1 MKRLYPLMNSFTS
14 SNLSCNPYHLVPIVR
29 GVEIKDWS
37 LGNKTSRVHIR
48 MTLVVMQLDVVK
60 IARFLNPWLLVKVF
74 EIVPE
79 IGVFINVTQV
89 ALEVDVIDGI
99 EAHQCREHTPV
110 GFGDGIATQIALLL
124 QNFFPV
130 IKGVE

>member
-37 LGNKTSRVHIR
+37 LRNKTGRVHIR

-60 IARFLNPWLLVKVF
+60 IARLLDSWLLV
-74 EIVPE
+74 
-79 IGVFINVTQV
+79 
-89 ALEVDVIDGI
+89 EV
-99 EAHQCREHTPV
+99 
-110 GFGDGIATQIALLL
+110 
-124 QNFFPV
+124 
-130 IKGVE
+130 